1 MSNSIDLFAALSELS
16 YSTTQLVAVVLGIVW
31 TSVSFY
37 TYTPVVQLAV
47 SRAVDRLR
55 GRRTVVDPDEV
66 PIEEWPTLEVFVAA
80 YDEPAVIEEAVRTAT
95 ASRYPAEKLTVTVL
109 TEPGDDATNAVV
121 DRIADRYEFTHRL
134 VPTDYPGTPNKPRA
148 LNYGFEHSTAEI
160 VGVIDA
166 EDIVDEALFATSALT
181 ISHGEPD
188 FTHGVL
194 DMTNEA
200 DGWINLLFRAEYGYW
215 FRLVA
220 PGFVRIGYD
229 VPLPGTTCF
238 FDAAVLRE
246 IDGIR
251 REKLGS
257 PWDDAARAWLDDHGL
272 SGITPWD
279 PENVTEDFEIGLLL
293 SASDFTPGYVPVVTA
308 EESPREVNDWIRQ
321 RTRWQKGK
329 VYTFL
334 RYRGVLPSGLKHKLH
349 FSYQSLLPHLGPLNI
364 AAVVVVFFLSGL
376 LAYQPLS
383 LVRAVLSVGLAFVAL
398 AVGFHLLGYW
408 LASDAPLGTR
418 LRRSVIVAVGVF
430 PYWVLQWGADV
441 RAIVQTYAGQFD
453 WEHTPHVGRAIAD
466 ADEPLDEHRF
476 EPTYTMSGIFRDTLL
491 GLILLVGL
499 ALRIPRIGT
508 QSLWSDEIYSV
519 AVRASFSLPDLL
531 LADDPH
537 PPLYYLLLKGW
548 MALFGN
554 GPAPARW
561 FSVVCSLGA
570 VYLAYSVGMRLFDDR
585 TGLLLA
591 ALLSVSTFHVHFGRT
606 ARMYA
611 LFSLLTLLSWY
622 AFLSVRNGST
632 LQRAGYAFATA
643 GVLYTHVFGV
653 FVVGAQWIYLLLTT
667 PRSRDRGPE
676 RRAVLGVAVLS
687 LPLVGFFA
695 RLVFASGSEDGPAL
709 DWIPAPSPELLE
721 ELALLYAGYPDIY
734 PIMAGSQTTRIA
746 ALVVAAVGLVGLTA
760 AVFDSVRPD
769 DDTHTRAVAQ
779 MLSLAGVTV
788 GGALLISLLYR
799 PVLIPRYTLPASI
812 GVSALVVTGLRN
824 LPVRPAR
831 AVAVVLL
838 ISGLLVGGVA
848 YHNTETFEDWE
859 GATAA
864 IEGGATPATA
874 VVYQPGW
881 TRTNVEYYDEGPTPA
896 AYQIDPDVAVGTP
909 DARLAPGTEQQ
920 LSAALTNHETVWYV
934 QYNAPFDAPTSEW
947 LRSNAETQY
956 VENFGIVTVYQF
968 QTAEAESTATVEAA
982 DDGSATTI
990 ARALSTAT
998 VVSPA

>member
-1 MSNSIDLFAALSELS
+1 MDLFALVSELS
-16 YSTTQLVAVVLGIVW
+16 YSTIQFVAILLGIIW

-55 GRRTVVDPDEV
+55 SRRTVVEPDDV
-66 PIEEWPTLEVFVAA
+66 PIEEWPTLEVFVPA
-80 YDEPAVIEEAVRTAT
+80 YEEPAVIEDAVRTAT
-95 ASRYPAEKLTVTVL
+95 ASRYPAEKLDITVL
-109 TEPGDDATNAVV
+109 TEPGDDTTNDIVT
-121 DRIADRYEFTHRL
+121 RIAESYEFTHRL
-134 VPTDYPGTPNKPRA
+134 VPTEYPGTPNKPRA
-148 LNYGFEHSTAEI
+148 LNYGFEHSTAEV

-166 EDIVDEALFATSALT
+166 EDIVDETLFATSALT
-181 ISHGEPD
+181 ISHGRPD
-188 FTHGVL
+188 FTHGAL

-220 PGFVRIGYD
+220 PGFVRLGYD

-257 PWDDAARAWLDDHGL
+257 PWDDAALAWLNDHGL
-272 SGITPWD
+272 SGVTPWD

-293 SASDFTPGYVPVVTA
+293 SASEFTPGYVPVVTA
-308 EESPREVNDWIRQ
+308 EESPQEVNDWIRQ

-329 VYTFL
+329 IYTFL
-334 RYRGVLPSGLKHKLH
+334 RYRGVLPSRLRHKFH

-364 AAVVVVFFLSGL
+364 GAVVVVFFLSGL
-376 LAYQPLS
+376 LAYQPVP
-383 LVRAVLSVGLAFVAL
+383 LVRGVLSVGLAFVVL

-408 LASDAPLGTR
+408 LASDAPIGTR
-418 LRRSVIVAVGVF
+418 LRRSIIVAIGVF

-441 RAIVQTYAGQFD
+441 RAIVQTYAGQFN

-466 ADEPLDEHRF
+466 ADEPLDERRF
-476 EPTYTMSGIFRDTLL
+476 EPTYTMSGIYRDTLL
-491 GLILLVGL
+491 GLTLLAGL
-499 ALRIPRIGT
+499 ALRIPRIGS
-508 QSLWSDEIYSV
+508 QSLWTDEIYSV

-548 MALFGN
+548 MAVFGN
-554 GPAPARW
+554 SPATVRW

-585 TGLLLA
+585 TGILLA
-591 ALLSVSTFHVHFGRT
+591 ALLSVSTFHVHFGRIT
-606 ARMYA
+606 RMYA
-611 LFSLLTLLSWY
+611 LFTLLSLLSWY
-622 AFLSVRNGST
+622 GFLTVRNGST
-632 LQRAGYAFATA
+632 VQRAGYAFVTA

-676 RRAVLGVAVLS
+676 RRAVLGVTVLA
-687 LPLVGFFA
+687 LPLVGFFG
-695 RLVFASGSEDGPAL
+695 RLLLVSGTDSGPAL

-734 PIMAGSQTTRIA
+734 PIMAGSGTTQIA

-779 MLSLAGVTV
+779 MLSLAGVTI
-788 GGALLISLLYR
+788 GGALLVSLLYR
-799 PVLIPRYTLPASI
+799 PVLVPRYTLPASV
-812 GVSALVVTGLRN
+812 GVSALVATGLRN
-824 LPVRPAR
+824 IPIRPVR
-831 AVAVVLL
+831 AVAVVFL

-848 YHNTETFEDWE
+848 YHDTETFEDWE
-859 GATAA
+859 GAAAA
-864 IEGGATPATA
+864 IGGGETPATA

-881 TRTNVEYYDEGPTPA
+881 TQTNVEYYDEGAAPT
-896 AYQIDPDVAVGTP
+896 AYQTDPDVAVGTP

-920 LSAALTNHETVWYV
+920 LSAALATHDTVWYI

-947 LRSNAETQY
+947 LRSNAETKS
-956 VENFGIVTVYQF
+956 VENFGIVTVYLF
-968 QTAEAESTATVEAA
+968 DTAGAESAQVVDIGDGGSGTSVARPESTAI
-982 DDGSATTI
+982 G
-990 ARALSTAT
+990 LSPT
-998 VVSPA
+998 